1 MDPFQ
6 GLPSLIQTEI
16 FEHLETESSITQLIQ
31 ASPSMLRH
39 FLAYKKSILQSILN
53 RLLKGDT
60 SGHLLRDALGIIYVS
75 DITTAKA
82 YHHGN
87 LWQTRELPDPIGLAD
102 LQTLFRL
109 FSRVIIMIEDYANKA
124 TSIYPP
130 RSYLGLPDLILGN
143 EAEFKGQRLGAKTVR
158 FSFLSPTERYRFL
171 RAFLRHELFC
181 RVYHPKYWHFTELDD
196 PEDLWAR
203 YGTSESPSL
212 NDLSSVHEYYESVYG
227 ALCAHCQDS
236 WLPDIPHQ
244 SATRAIEEHVKVN
257 DGGNRVNPT
266 SQDHGLLF
274 PDNMFLD
281 AEEYLEDLNYHCA
294 GKQGDL
300 PFFGLDLLVQLIRFL
315 KRNPDK
321 GKVISKWLDQTP
333 MRSNAPAWL
342 DHLGDTVAS
351 DQSYP
356 FPDPTEGH
364 AMKPPPRRNT
374 VYRGSGANQYQQ
386 RGYLSRREWRRLRAL
401 QQGILEQRAWGFFE
415 NTRFYPA
422 RQYFPTLNDI
432 YQLDKQQAEMFL
444 APKLE
449 RRRRRSQKWH
459 DYKMGKSL
467 DPPVES
473 DDDECRRVSLKGNL
487 GPSQRFFDSSSGS
500 KLPVIRVSRIP

>member
-1 MDPFQ
+1 M
-6 GLPSLIQTEI
+6 
-16 FEHLETESSITQLIQ
+16 QLIQ

-39 FLAYKKSILQSILN
+39 FLTYKKSILQSILN

-109 FSRVIIMIEDYANKA
+109 FSRIIIMIEDYATKA

-130 RSYLGLPDLILGN
+130 RNYLGLPDLVLGN
-143 EAEFKGQRLGAKTVR
+143 EAEFKGQRLGTKKVR
-158 FSFLSPTERYRFL
+158 FSFLSLAERYRFL

-212 NDLSSVHEYYESVYG
+212 NDLSSVHGYYKSVYG
-227 ALCAHCQDS
+227 ALFAHCQDS
-236 WLPDIPHQ
+236 WLPDIPDQ
-244 SATRAIEEHVKVN
+244 SATQAIKEDAKVN
-257 DGGNRVNPT
+257 DGNRVKPT

-274 PDNMFLD
+274 PDNLFFD
-281 AEEYLEDLNYHCA
+281 AGGYLEDLDYHCA
-294 GKQGDL
+294 GKEGDL
-300 PFFGLDLLVQLIRFL
+300 PFFGLDLLVQLVVFQRS
-315 KRNPDK
+315 NPDK
-321 GKVISKWLDQTP
+321 GKVISKWLEQVSTGN
-333 MRSNAPAWL
+333 NASSWL
-342 DHLGDTVAS
+342 RHLQDTVTP

-364 AMKPPPRRNT
+364 PMTPSQRHNIA
-374 VYRGSGANQYQQ
+374 YRGGGANQYQQ
-386 RGYLSRREWRRLRAL
+386 RGSLSRREWRKLRGL

-415 NTRFYPA
+415 NTKFYHA
-422 RQYFPTLNDI
+422 GQHFPILNDI
-432 YQLDKQQAEMFL
+432 YQLDKQQAERFL

-449 RRRRRSQKWH
+449 LRRRRSQKWH
-459 DYKMGKSL
+459 DYKVGKRL
-467 DPPVES
+467 DPPDEM
-473 DDDECRRVSLKGNL
+473 DDDEGTRVSLKKHL
-487 GPSQRFFDSSSGS
+487 GPSERFFDTSPGT
-500 KLPVIRVSRIP
+500 KLPPIRAERIS